1 MLYTWIK
8 VFHVVF
14 MVSWMAGLFYLPR
27 IFVYHAEARD
37 GDEPRRSILSK
48 QFTHMERRLYR
59 IIMSPAMM
67 LTWATGATMLAL
79 QQSFVRESWLWL
91 KLLLVSLLTVYHV
104 ICGRT
109 IDGFERGTISKS
121 GEWYRVFN
129 EAPTVVLVLAVS
141 LVLFKGEIHF
151 SGLVAALLGTLLVIV
166 VGFRAYAA
174 WRKRHGE
181 MVATA
186 PSRTSPPPNA

>member
-1 MLYTWIK
+1 MLYLWVK

-37 GDEPRRSILSK
+37 GDEPRRSVLGK

-59 IIMSPAMM
+59 IIMNPAMM
-67 LTWATGATMLAL
+67 LTWITGLTMLAL

-91 KLLLVSLLTVYHV
+91 KLLLVTLLTVYHV

-109 IDGFERGTISKS
+109 IDGFERGTIAKS

-141 LVLFKGEIHF
+141 LVIMKGMIQL
-151 SGLVAALLGTLLVIV
+151 SGLVTVLVGTLIVII

-181 MVATA
+181 MVTTA
-186 PSRTSPPPNA
+186 DTRS